1 MFLVPQLNNLIL
13 FHSTGAACIEN
24 GVTIQGEK
32 QRRGGRTHGAKL
44 QMLNNDEP
52 EMGREEMG
60 IYDPE
65 MVVDGTFSDDDVMEV
80 ENLEN
85 PNDDF

>member
-1 MFLVPQLNNLIL
+1 MFY
-13 FHSTGAACIEN
+13 STGAACIEN

-32 QRRGGRTHGAKL
+32 QRRGGRTHNARL
-44 QMLNNDEP
+44 QMPDNDEP
-52 EMGREEMG
+52 EMSTYDREMG
-60 IYDPE
+60 TYDPE